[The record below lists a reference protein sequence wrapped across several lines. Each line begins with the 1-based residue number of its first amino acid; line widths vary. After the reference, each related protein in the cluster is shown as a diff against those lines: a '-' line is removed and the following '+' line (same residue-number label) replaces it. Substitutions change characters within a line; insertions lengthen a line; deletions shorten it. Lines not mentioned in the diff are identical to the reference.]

1 MLTTCDDQRKGESKT
16 GSNVRHSRHAG
27 DRDRDERKAQ
37 EIESTRP
44 IGDDLVGSPR
54 GVERC
59 QVRILVCGTLTNG
72 HNDQRKSFSYSLTQR
87 HRLS

>member
-27 DRDRDERKAQ
+27 DRDKDERKAQ

-54 GVERC
+54 GG
-59 QVRILVCGTLTNG
+59 GTLPSPDPHTWDA
-72 HNDQRKSFSYSLTQR
+72 HKWV
-87 HRLS
+87 